1 MLEDSN
7 ATGCL
12 LQWWRCPGM
21 NACLRAVVRSAI
33 SRGHEVVG
41 IRRGY
46 QGLLEEDFF
55 VDDGVPLMSL
65 RSVSGIARRGG
76 AILRSSRSDEFRTE
90 AGLKKAARILKRHD
104 IHALIPIGGDGTFRG
119 ALALSTVWRGQI
131 VGCPGTID
139 NDLMGTDFTIGFST
153 AVQTAVE
160 AVDKIRD
167 TAESHER
174 MFLIEVMGRH
184 SGYIAVYTALA
195 AAAECVCIPETPTD
209 IDSMVKHLKGLKKR
223 GKSSIMMI
231 VAEGDEA
238 GGAVLINDR
247 MQAAKCPFS
256 TRVIVLGHLQRG
268 GSPTPEDRIISSRMG
283 DYAVT
288 SLLEGA
294 SGVMA
299 GIVGNQCCLTPF
311 EQTFS
316 EHKPIPA
323 ELLELLATLS
333 T

>member
-1 MLEDSN
+1 MRLGVFCSGGD
-7 ATGCL
+7 A
-12 LQWWRCPGM
+12 PGM

-46 QGLLEEDFF
+46 QGLLDEDFF
-55 VDDGVPLMSL
+55 VEDGVPRMTL
-65 RSVSGIARRGG
+65 RSVSGISQRGG
-76 AILRSSRSDEFRTE
+76 AILRSSRSDEFRTD
-90 AGLKKAARILKRHD
+90 AGLKKAARILKKHQID
-104 IHALIPIGGDGTFRG
+104 ALVPIGGDGTFRG
-119 ALALSTVWRGQI
+119 AVALAAHWRGQI

-139 NDLMGTDFTIGFST
+139 NDLMGTDYTIGFST

-174 MFLIEVMGRH
+174 MFLVEVMGRH

-195 AAAECVCIPETPTD
+195 AAAECVCIPETPTH
-209 IDSMVKHLKGLKKR
+209 IDGLIKHLKTLKKR
-223 GKSSIMMI
+223 GKYSIMMI

-238 GGAVLINDR
+238 GGALKINE
-247 MQAAKCPFS
+247 QLKAAKCPFS
-256 TRVIVLGHLQRG
+256 TRVIILGHLQRG
-268 GSPTPEDRIISSRMG
+268 GSPTPEDRILSSRMG
-283 DYAVT
+283 DHAVD
-288 SLLEGA
+288 SLLSGA

-299 GIVGNQCCLTPF
+299 GILGNQCCITPF
-311 EQTFS
+311 EETFS
-316 EHKPIPA
+316 QHKPIPS

-333 T
+333 N